1 MRLRIILLAVAISS
15 MILVSF
21 LVPLALLL
29 RTFQEDRAVSA
40 ATAEAQSVA
49 TLVATLGT
57 STTEL
62 QAAVRDVNAREPDQ
76 PISVFMPDG
85 TTLPARVSLSPD
97 AWAGIR
103 YAQGGGGHSLPVQIP
118 GGTEVLVAVAG
129 LPQGTAVIRTFVSHA
144 QLTHGVLR
152 AWLVLGGV
160 GLGLVGLSVIV
171 STQLARS
178 LVRPLRALAG
188 ASEQLASGD
197 LSARAP
203 YEGAPEIRKVSS
215 GLNRLAVRI
224 GELLAHE
231 RETVAD
237 LSHRL
242 RTPLTALRI
251 DAESL
256 RDEEEMARVIAGVDD
271 VSRTVNEIIREARRP
286 TEPGGGAACDVVEV
300 VAERTAFW
308 QPLADDQDRRM
319 AVDLPAGHVPVRVA
333 TQDMAAC
340 LDILMEN
347 VFAHTPEGTA
357 FSVRV
362 GPRARGGAWL
372 IVSDDGPGFTHPNPA
387 RRGQSSRGST
397 GLGLDIAQRIAQA
410 SGGTLTLGRSPTGG
424 AAVTVGLG
432 PAARSERP
440 ARRHVRPRSH
450 LPGHRVKAERDPRL
464 SAELSSWAAISGRD
478 LSGQ

>member
-40 ATAEAQSVA
+40 ATVQAELLVP
-49 TLVATLGT
+49 LVATLPSASLNLAVDRV
-57 STTEL
+57 ST
-62 QAAVRDVNAREPDQ
+62 AQ
-76 PISVFMPDG
+76 PSQSVTVFMPDG
-85 TTLPARVSLSPD
+85 TTFGAPAKPSAGVRLAQEKRQSLSD
-97 AWAGIR
+97 
-103 YAQGGGGHSLPVQIP
+103 PVP
-118 GGTEVLVAVAG
+118 GGTEILVAVGG
-129 LPQGTAVIRTFVSHA
+129 LPHNGIAVIRTFVSHS

-160 GLGLVGLSVIV
+160 GLGLILLSVIV
-171 STQLARS
+171 SAQLARS
-178 LVRPLRALAG
+178 LVRPLRALAH
-188 ASEQLASGD
+188 ASEQLAAGD

-203 YEGAPEIRKVSS
+203 FEGAPEIRKVSL

-271 VSRTVNEIIREARRP
+271 VSRLVNEIIREARRP
-286 TEPGGGAACDVVEV
+286 TEAGGEAGCDLVGV
-300 VAERTAFW
+300 VAARTAFW
-308 QPLADDQDRRM
+308 QPLAEDQYRRM
-319 AVDLPAGHVPVRVA
+319 TVDLPGWRMPVLVSA
-333 TQDMAAC
+333 QDMAAC
-340 LDILMEN
+340 LDILLEN

-362 GPRARGGAWL
+362 SARARGGAWL
-372 IVSDDGPGFTHPNPA
+372 VVSDDGPGFRHPDPA
-387 RRGQSSRGST
+387 RRGQSSGGST
-397 GLGLDIAQRIAQA
+397 GLGLDIVQRVAEN
-410 SGGTLTLGRSPTGG
+410 SGGTLTLGRSPAGG

-432 PAARSERP
+432 PAARSDRLP
-440 ARRHVRPRSH
+440 RRHVRARPH
-450 LPGHRVKAERDPRL
+450 LPGHRDYPERDPQL
-464 SAELSSWAAISGRD
+464 AADLAAWAAISGRD
-478 LSGQ
+478 PDAR